1 MRIEGQRESENIEDR
16 RGIGGRG
23 LAIGGGGG
31 VITLIIII
39 VAVIMGKDPRPLL
52 QNMPQGG
59 AGGAAGTQTQQID
72 PAEEPYRKFVAVVL
86 ADTEDVWGDIFQKQ
100 LGRTYERPKL
110 VLFSGQVDSACGMA
124 SAAVGPFYCP
134 GDENVYLDL
143 SFFRELK
150 DKFPSPGDFA
160 MAYVVA
166 HEVGHHVQDL
176 LGISD
181 KVHQAQQRAGGGGA
195 GAGGLS
201 VRLELQ
207 ADYLAGVWANHANK
221 MRNILES
228 GDVEEAITAA
238 QAIGDDTLQKRA
250 RGRVMPDSF
259 THGTSAQRVRWFR
272 KGLETGDV
280 KQMNQLFE
288 LPAERL

>member
-1 MRIEGQRESENIEDR
+1 M
-16 RGIGGRG
+16 GGRG

-31 VITLIIII
+31 ILTLIIVII
-39 VAVIMGKDPRPLL
+39 AVIMGKDPRPLL

-59 AGGAAGTQTQQID
+59 AGGGAGTQTQQID
-72 PAEEPYRKFVAVVL
+72 PAQEPLRKFVAVVL
-86 ADTEDVWGDIFQKQ
+86 ADTEDVWTDVFQKQ
-100 LGRTYERPKL
+100 LGKTYQKPKL
-110 VLFSGQVDSACGMA
+110 VLFSGQVDSACGSA
-124 SAAVGPFYCP
+124 TAAVGPFYCP

-143 SFFRELK
+143 AFFGELR
-150 DKFPSPGDFA
+150 DKFHSPGDFA

-181 KVHQAQQRAGGGGA
+181 KVHQAEQRAGGGS

-272 KGLETGDV
+272 KGVETGDV
-280 KQMNQLFE
+280 KGMSVLFE
-288 LPAERL
+288 LPANQL